1 MVNFYSYIK
10 APVPTTPKPI
20 ELEADSSKAGLEMEA
35 MMVESGLQNPVHHQ
49 NYFVLWWRGI
59 VYRLS
64 KSSKLG
70 LD

>member
-1 MVNFYSYIK
+1 MNFYSYIK

-20 ELEADSSKAGLEMEA
+20 GLEADSSKAGREMEA
-35 MMVESGLQNPVHHQ
+35 MMVGRSLQNPVHHQ